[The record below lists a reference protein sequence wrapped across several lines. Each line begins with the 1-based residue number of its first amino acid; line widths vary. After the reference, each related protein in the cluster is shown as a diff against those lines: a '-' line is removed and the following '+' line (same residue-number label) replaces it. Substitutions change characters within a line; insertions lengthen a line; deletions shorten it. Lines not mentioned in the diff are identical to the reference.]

1 MRAARPS
8 ALNLQATELGGAAYD
23 AVERTTK
30 ALGLEGGLQGVTKG
44 LEGLGGAVS
53 DAARQASQ
61 AAGFPPPQ
69 AWPPPVSGAGA
80 SAAADGPPPEFSP
93 SPAETDALVSSAYAV
108 PRNLVLRMATDE
120 IDQSFGLATLL
131 KARYAQVWEVQGGG
145 RLDYRSMPGTHITPN
160 LPDLR
165 AIDWR
170 MAGLLGLPE
179 LVVGQT
185 REVADR
191 LAFEQEAACAVV
203 AGFVLKEAQ
212 VCEEERVAAQGD

>member
-1 MRAARPS
+1 MEDHNTDVRQKFVTPACPIRAP
-8 ALNLQATELGGAAYD
+8 D
-23 AVERTTK
+23 
-30 ALGLEGGLQGVTKG
+30 
-44 LEGLGGAVS
+44 
-53 DAARQASQ
+53 
-61 AAGFPPPQ
+61 
-69 AWPPPVSGAGA
+69 
-80 SAAADGPPPEFSP
+80 
-93 SPAETDALVSSAYAV
+93 
-108 PRNLVLRMATDE
+108 
-120 IDQSFGLATLL
+120 
-131 KARYAQVWEVQGGG
+131 
-145 RLDYRSMPGTHITPN
+145 TPN

-212 VCEEERVAAQGD
+212 VCEEERVAAQGL